1 MISGKIYCG
10 HCGSRLTLTT
20 NGRYRKKKDGS
31 IDKTKRIRYVCYGK
45 TRKQTECNG
54 QTGYT
59 LHILN
64 DLIDEVIRDVFIK
77 IKSISKSDIIKS
89 KYTSE
94 LETRKKRLDVLRN
107 DYAKGTENLNILKA
121 EVVKSIKGESSFST
135 DILSDLITK
144 AESECDDLLKL
155 CKAAESDLQNSENL
169 LKELSDSFD
178 ELISWA
184 EIYDKASFEKKK
196 MIANYMIKRV
206 EVTKGY
212 ELKIDFNF
220 NFKQF
225 LTGIDKE
232 DVAA

>member
-1 MISGKIYCG
+1 
-10 HCGSRLTLTT
+10 
-20 NGRYRKKKDGS
+20 
-31 IDKTKRIRYVCYGK
+31 
-45 TRKQTECNG
+45 
-54 QTGYT
+54 
-59 LHILN
+59 LHIFN
-64 DLIDEVIRDVFIK
+64 DLIDEVIRDVFKK

-89 KYTSE
+89 KYASE
-94 LETRKKRLDVLRN
+94 LETRKQRLDVLRN

-144 AESECDDLLKL
+144 AESECDRLLKL
-155 CKAAESDLQNSENL
+155 CKTAESDLQNSENL

-184 EIYDKASFEKKK
+184 EIYDEASFEKKK

-225 LTGIDKE
+225 LSGIDKE